1 MKTNLILAVLLA
13 AVIVTSGCL
22 DSMEDDELPDEE
34 FEDELP
40 EEPEPEDT
48 ETDESETED
57 EVTNGDQASEETDEE
72 TASQVDREIT
82 ITGGPGTSYD
92 VDEVEVE
99 EGETVEFTYVHEG
112 GTHDLVLERDGEDVA
127 STELYSSGDEGA
139 EESFTYTFEEEGEY
153 QFYCSHSAHR
163 AQGMEG
169 DVVFS

>member
-1 MKTNLILAVLLA
+1 MKTNLILAALLA

-72 TASQVDREIT
+72 TASQADREIT

-99 EGETVEFTYVHEG
+99 EGETVQFTYVHEG
-112 GTHDLVLERDGEDVA
+112 GTHDLVLERDGERVA
-127 STELYSSGDEGA
+127 GTEVLSESGA

-153 QFYCSHSAHR
+153 QFYCSVGTHR
-163 AQGMEG
+163 QSGMEG
-169 DVVFS
+169 DVFFS